1 MVRCA
6 RSSPHPQECDLVP
19 SEAVPDLQRLVV
31 CSASAATC
39 SDPARELRGRAGRV
53 GLTGCTTAREATTAA
68 AVRAAAATASETA
81 TRAHCS
87 EGRVG
92 SLRAGRSWEGS
103 EGSSAPVFSSSKTAR
118 DTCSPFVGAGYWS
131 AVGTFYLLSG
141 WLVQLATH
149 HEVSSPTDSGCTASP
164 PGASAL

>member
-92 SLRAGRSWEGS
+92 SLGAGRSWEGS
-103 EGSSAPVFSSSKTAR
+103 EGSSEACLFELEDRTRHLLALCRGRVLE
-118 DTCSPFVGAGYWS
+118 CCG
-131 AVGTFYLLSG
+131 YLLSS
-141 WLVQLATH
+141 QRMAR
-149 HEVSSPTDSGCTASP
+149 TASNTP
-164 PGASAL
+164 RGVVAD